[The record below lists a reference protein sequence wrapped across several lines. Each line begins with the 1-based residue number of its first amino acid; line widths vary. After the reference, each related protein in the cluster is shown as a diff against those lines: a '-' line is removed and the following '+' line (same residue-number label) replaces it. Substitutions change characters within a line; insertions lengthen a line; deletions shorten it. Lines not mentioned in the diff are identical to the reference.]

1 MNPTAKINK
10 GSDGSRK
17 AAKIAKLKLQLPL
30 HLMLLPGLIIVLI
43 YNYIPMGGLAMAFQN
58 YKPALGFFKSK
69 WVGWE
74 NFKMLFSF
82 PDFSKIIYN
91 TIFIAIAKLILGLI
105 IPIIFAFLIN
115 EVKNRYFVKTVQTL
129 AYLPNFL
136 SWVILGG
143 IFANILSPSTG
154 IVNKFL
160 ELIGLE
166 PQYFLGNNA
175 LFPWT
180 LIITDVWKNFGYG
193 SIVYLAALT
202 GIDSSLY
209 EAAAIDGAGKF
220 RQTLAVTLPGIA
232 PIVFVMAILS
242 LGNIL
247 NAGFDQ
253 VFNMYSPQVYESG
266 DILDTFIYRLGLEQA
281 QFSLSTAVGL
291 FKSIISFVLISF
303 SYFMAHKYGDYRI
316 F

>member
-105 IPIIFAFLIN
+105 IPIVFAFLIN